1 MRNWL
6 KALAPL
12 AICGLLLGLA
22 SCEGDEGP
30 AGPPGTA
37 LCMDCHTDD
46 FTMANYLRPI
56 QDQYAI
62 SGHNMSDTYVRRG
75 TDASPSCSKCHT
87 TEGFQHYVATG
98 EELPLEESSHISCF
112 ACHAPHTNGDFSM
125 RVNDPVD
132 LTHGNT
138 YNKGLSNTCAVCH
151 QSRPVSP
158 AIDSPDPITGTRWG
172 PHYAP
177 QANILSG
184 QGAYEFPGVTY
195 ETDAAHNIGNTNGC
209 VTCHMAELPAN
220 VIAGGHSFA
229 IHYSDT
235 VINSKG
241 CTCHGWADDKAADD
255 ATKAFKYGTTPEEVG
270 FVEELEELGDMLA
283 ARGWL
288 SSDRHYASRNAAAPP
303 PGPARGAVW
312 NFLLLEHD
320 KSHGVHNKKYAES
333 IVAATKAWLLANP

>member
-56 QDQYAI
+56 QDQFAI

-75 TDASPSCSKCHT
+75 TDASPACSKCHT

-98 EELPLEESSHISCF
+98 EELPLEESSHIGCF

-125 RVNDPVD
+125 RVDGAVE
-132 LTHGNT
+132 LVHGDT
-138 YNKGLSNTCAVCH
+138 YDRGLSNTCAICH
-151 QSRPVSP
+151 QSRETDPP
-158 AIDSPDPITGTRWG
+158 IDSPTPITGSRWG

-177 QANILSG
+177 QANILTG
-184 QGAYEFPGVTY
+184 QGAYEFAGVTY
-195 ETDAAHNIGNTNGC
+195 ETNAAHSGIDNGC
-209 VTCHMAELPAN
+209 VTCHMASLPDN

-229 IHYSDT
+229 INYESSGALR
-235 VINSKG
+235 VNSKG
-241 CTCHGWADDKAADD
+241 CGCHTTWTSD
-255 ATKAFKYGTTPEEVG
+255 ALATTATDTYQAEFEEK
-270 FVEELEELGDMLA
+270 LDALGDELV

-288 SSDRHYASRNAAAPP
+288 KADREYATNGATAPDTP
-303 PGPARGAVW
+303 DERGAVF
-312 NFLLLEHD
+312 NFLILHHD
-320 KSHGVHNKKYAES
+320 KSMGVHNKKYAES
-333 IVAATKAWLLANP
+333 VVEGTMAWLNAHP